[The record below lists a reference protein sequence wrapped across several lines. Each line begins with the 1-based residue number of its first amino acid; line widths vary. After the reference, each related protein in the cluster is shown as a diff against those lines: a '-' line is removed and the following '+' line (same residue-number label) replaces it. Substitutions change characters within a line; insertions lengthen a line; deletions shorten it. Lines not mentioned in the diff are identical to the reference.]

1 MTSRPA
7 LQHPL
12 VWGGI
17 IAATLATLFL
27 VDRIFWLALPFIL
40 AVIFSYICRPFL
52 EWMRSIGR
60 PPGEAFG
67 WLLTLITVAALLF
80 ALLVMPLLFTEI
92 LNLPTRVPEFLTKL
106 ESLTDGILLQLAQ
119 QHPLLRQ
126 AGFERVAALDLQLL
140 SADWIN
146 SHLHDIVTYLL
157 GWIPSLLLVPYL
169 GFFFVRDGFAFKRL
183 VMRGVPNAFFEK
195 VLLTFEQVDRQ
206 IRHYFQGLMA
216 MTLLDTVTLALGLWV
231 LGWFFDIFPWWQA
244 LLLGL
249 LCAVLGWIPY
259 VGSVVG
265 CILVV
270 MVCVLDLPGQWLAPL
285 LAVVLFV
292 AVRLLDDFVYT
303 PLTIGRSLSI
313 HPLLTVLV
321 IFVAGALGGVSGMVL
336 AMPVLGIMLVLGDMI
351 GTVVMDDRL
360 RARHQ
365 HSRALRRHL
374 ARDGLNFPL
383 PH

>member
-12 VWGGI
+12 VWTGI
-17 IAATLATLFL
+17 IAATLATLFV
-27 VDRIFWLALPFIL
+27 VDRIFWLTLPFIL

-52 EWMRSIGR
+52 EWMRRIGR

-67 WLLTLITVAALLF
+67 WLLAFITLAALLF
-80 ALLVMPLLFTEI
+80 TVLVMPLLFTEV
-92 LNLPTRVPEFLTKL
+92 LSLPVRVPEFLAKL

-119 QHPLLRQ
+119 QQPLLRQ
-126 AGFERVAALDLQLL
+126 AGFEKVAALDLQLL
-140 SADWIN
+140 SAGWIN

-157 GWIPSLLLVPYL
+157 SWIPSLLLVPYL

-183 VMRGVPNAFFEK
+183 LMRGVPNAFFEK

-216 MTLLDTVTLALGLWV
+216 MTFLDTLTLALGLWV
-231 LGWFFDIFPWWQA
+231 LGWFFGIFPWWQS
-244 LLLGL
+244 LLLGR
-249 LCAVLGWIPY
+249 LCGILGWIPY

-270 MVCVLDLPGQWLAPL
+270 MVCVLDLPGQWLPPL
-285 LAVVLFV
+285 LAVILFV

-321 IFVAGALGGVSGMVL
+321 IFVAGAMGGVSGMIL

-351 GTVVMDDRL
+351 GTVAMDDRL
-360 RARHQ
+360 RARHR
-365 HSRALRRHL
+365 HARALRKHL
-374 ARDGLNFPL
+374 ARDGLSFPL
-383 PH
+383 PQ